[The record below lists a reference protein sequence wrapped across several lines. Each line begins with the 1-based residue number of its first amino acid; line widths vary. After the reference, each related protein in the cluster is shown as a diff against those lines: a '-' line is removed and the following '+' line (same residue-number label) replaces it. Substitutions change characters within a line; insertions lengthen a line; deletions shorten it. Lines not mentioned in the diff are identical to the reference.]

1 MTRMTAGI
9 PRGLQAL
16 EDDGAWGVRVLLE
29 QFADERLERIELAGA
44 RTADRRR
51 HGSRKIL
58 FHGAGGQAELAGDA
72 AHRPMLAAGET
83 MNFVD
88 LLKVQHG
95 CGYKPARGAAPEG
108 CCWQDAGGIG
118 TGWTGD

>member
-1 MTRMTAGI
+1 MTAGI
-9 PRGLQAL
+9 ARGLQAL
-16 EDDGAWGVRVLLE
+16 EDDGARGVRVLLE
-29 QFADERLERIELAGA
+29 QFAHERLEGIELAGA
-44 RTADRRR
+44 RTADGRR
-51 HGSRKIL
+51 HGSREIL
-58 FHGAGGQAELAGDA
+58 FHGAGGQAELLGDA
-72 AHRPMLAAGET
+72 AYRPMLAAGET

-88 LLKVQHG
+88 LLKVQHA

>member
-1 MTRMTAGI
+1 MI
-9 PRGLQAL
+9 RGLQAL

-29 QFADERLERIELAGA
+29 QFADEGLEGIELAGA
-44 RTADRRR
+44 RSADRRR
-51 HGSRKIL
+51 YRSYEIL
-58 FHGAGGQAELAGDA
+58 FHGAGGQTELTGDA

-95 CGYKPARGAAPEG
+95 CGYKPARGTAPEG
-108 CCWQDAGGIG
+108 CCWQDA
-118 TGWTGD
+118 